1 MVRTA
6 YDGADRPKIQSFQL
20 EGPEDGH
27 DLKNIVETLQ
37 AAETLATR
45 GIEAEVLDMYSLKPC
60 SQVPSVRWRPAKI
73 RGMIICEPHGKPPTH
88 GFRLS
93 NVGNGKSGCNSD

>member
-1 MVRTA
+1 MPEWSELLTMEPI
-6 YDGADRPKIQSFQL
+6 DPKFKAFNWKAL
-20 EGPEDGH
+20 FNWKVLKMDGH

-60 SQVPSVRWRPAKI
+60 SQVPSVRWRPA
-73 RGMIICEPHGKPPTH
+73 
-88 GFRLS
+88 
-93 NVGNGKSGCNSD
+93 